1 MSAQPV
7 APNAEQRH
15 WIMSFFSRKQGVFWN
30 VAAGAALL
38 GAGYFAARFSSGE
51 EEYEEGPS
59 QQPVPLGRSD
69 NLGGGPFVQE
79 QMASRGRGDVYVEDM
94 PLENNGTGNELN
106 EDYRDY
112 QQSSTHAGDSS
123 YFSSSMKPDR
133 VDELLLKLE
142 QVDEK
147 LNEIKEAVNN
157 RTKRASNNKGD
168 DSSDDND
175 TNGNAKITDYLEKVD
190 RVPELAE
197 YEANVKQKVQAM
209 QYDKEIEG
217 ASASGTLDGS
227 IGALLMYI
235 AKLVE
240 QPTIPRYRRIS
251 VTNQT
256 YKALIAPLKGHDEFL
271 KAVGFSKK
279 GTCFEWVDTSSDPPS
294 IDEKEGESGGSSKL
308 RVDKLTSENRLLLL
322 KRSIDL
328 LKARSKEKK

>member
-1 MSAQPV
+1 MSAQPG
-7 APNAEQRH
+7 APNTEQRH

-59 QQPVPLGRSD
+59 QQPIPLGRSD
-69 NLGGGPFVQE
+69 SLGSGPFVQE
-79 QMASRGRGDVYVEDM
+79 QMASQGRGDVHVEDM
-94 PLENNGTGNELN
+94 PLDNNNGTGNESN

-112 QQSSTHAGDSS
+112 QQPPIHTGDSS
-123 YFSSSMKPDR
+123 YFSSSVKPDW

-142 QVDEK
+142 QVDGK

-168 DSSDDND
+168 DSSN
-175 TNGNAKITDYLEKVD
+175 TKITDYLEKVD

-197 YEANVKQKVQAM
+197 YEVNVKQKVQAI
-209 QYDKEIEG
+209 QYDKETEG

-235 AKLVE
+235 TKLVE

-294 IDEKEGESGGSSKL
+294 NDEKEGESAGSSKL

-328 LKARSKEKK
+328 LKARSKEKG